1 MAVTR
6 AARAAVMSPA
16 NPPRAPLVD
25 ERLLDRAFK
34 RSNAPRWNLTRQS
47 FARALERS
55 IASRFATEVKTPAVV
70 ADYVD
75 SLNLEELALA
85 CACAE
90 GQVSAWAYFIECH
103 RPGLRAAARVI
114 AGESAGAELADSIY
128 AELYGLEE
136 RDGCRRSLFDYFH
149 GRSRLSTWLRSILS
163 QRNVDRVRAASRLR
177 SLDDEAHPVAEPP
190 PSPPPADPD
199 RARFAR
205 LAHGALAAAIRAL
218 EPSDRLR
225 LSSYYLQRLT
235 LAQIGR
241 VMGEH
246 EATVSRKL
254 DRIRRDLRSAVEN
267 VLRDEE
273 KLSAAEVQACLDCAQ
288 DDTGLDL
295 DELLRNRGAR
305 VGERQEKSGGSF

>member
-1 MAVTR
+1 MSPAH
-6 AARAAVMSPA
+6 AARA
-16 NPPRAPLVD
+16 PLLD

-34 RSNAPRWNLTRQS
+34 RSNAPRWKLGRES

-55 IASRFATEVKTPAVV
+55 LASRFATEVKTPAVI
-70 ADYVD
+70 AEYID

-85 CACAE
+85 AACAE

-114 AGESAGAELADSIY
+114 AGDGPGAELADSIY

-136 RDGCRRSLFDYFH
+136 RDGTRRSLFDYFH
-149 GRSRLSTWLRSILS
+149 GRSRLSTWLRSILA
-163 QRNVDRVRAASRLR
+163 QRNVDRLRAARRLQ
-177 SLDDEAHPVAEPP
+177 SLDDDQRPVREPA
-190 PSPPPADPD
+190 PAVQPDPD
-199 RARFAR
+199 RAGFAR
-205 LAHGALAAAIRAL
+205 LAQNALSRAIRAL
-218 EPSDRLR
+218 EPPDRLR

-241 VMGEH
+241 LMGEH

-254 DRIRRDLRSAVEN
+254 DRIRRDLRSAVEKL
-267 VLRDEE
+267 LREDR
-273 KLSAAEVQACLDCAQ
+273 KLSDTEVQACLDCAL

-295 DELLRNRGAR
+295 DDLLGNRGAR
-305 VGERQEKSGGSF
+305 VGNRQEKAGGSF

>member
-6 AARAAVMSPA
+6 PAVMSSSP
-16 NPPRAPLVD
+16 PPRAPLVD

-34 RSNAPRWNLTRQS
+34 RSNAPRWNLGRAS

-55 IASRFATEVKTPAVV
+55 IASRFATEVKTPAVI

-114 AGESAGAELADSIY
+114 AGDAAGAELADSIY
-128 AELYGLEE
+128 GELYGLEE

-149 GRSRLSTWLRSILS
+149 GRSRLSTWLRSILA
-163 QRNVDRVRAASRLR
+163 QRNVDRVRAAKRTQ
-177 SLDDEAHPVAEPP
+177 SLDDDERPVAEPRAP
-190 PSPPPADPD
+190 APPADPD

-205 LAHGALAAAIRAL
+205 LAQNALRTAIRAL
-218 EPSDRLR
+218 EPADRLR

-241 VMGEH
+241 IMGEH

-254 DRIRRDLRSAVEN
+254 DRIRRDLRAGVERM
-267 VLRDEE
+267 LRAE
-273 KLSAAEVQACLDCAQ
+273 KLSDVEVRACLDCAQ

-295 DELLRNRGAR
+295 DELLLNRGAR
-305 VGERQEKSGGSF
+305 AEGRQEKAGGSF

>member
-1 MAVTR
+1 
-6 AARAAVMSPA
+6 MSPA
-16 NPPRAPLVD
+16 PATRAPAVD

-34 RSNAPRWNLTRQS
+34 RSNAPRWNLSRES
-47 FARALERS
+47 FARALDRS
-55 IASRFATEVKTPAVV
+55 VASRFATEVKTPAIV

-90 GQVSAWAYFIECH
+90 GLVAAWAYFLECH

-114 AGESAGAELADSIY
+114 AGEADGADLADSIY

-136 RDGCRRSLFDYFH
+136 RDGTRRSLFDYFH
-149 GRSRLSTWLRSILS
+149 GRSRLSTWLRSIIA
-163 QRNVDRVRAASRLR
+163 QRNVDRLRAARRLR
-177 SLDDEAHPVAEPP
+177 SLDDEEHPVPEPGTSAPP
-190 PSPPPADPD
+190 PDPD

-205 LAHGALAAAIRAL
+205 LAQDALSAALRALA
-218 EPSDRLR
+218 PPDRLR

-241 VMGEH
+241 LMGEH

-254 DRIRRDLRSAVEN
+254 DRIRRDLRAGVET
-267 VLRDEE
+267 VLRDEH
-273 KLSAAEVQACLDCAQ
+273 KLSDAQVEACLDCAQ
-288 DDTGLDL
+288 DDAGLDL
-295 DELLRNRGAR
+295 DDILRNREAR
-305 VGERQEKSGGSF
+305 VAGRQEKPGGSF

>member
-1 MAVTR
+1 
-6 AARAAVMSPA
+6 MSPT
-16 NPPRAPLVD
+16 PPSRIPLVD

-34 RSNAPRWNLTRQS
+34 RSNAPRWNLGRES

-55 IASRFATEVKTPAVV
+55 IASRFATEVKSPAAV
-70 ADYVD
+70 AEYVD

-85 CACAE
+85 VACAE

-114 AGESAGAELADSIY
+114 AGDSAGAELADSIY

-149 GRSRLSTWLRSILS
+149 GRSRLSTWLRSIIA
-163 QRNVDRVRAASRLR
+163 QRNVDRVRAARRLQP
-177 SLDDEAHPVAEPP
+177 LDDEEHPLPGAGRSPAAE
-190 PSPPPADPD
+190 DPD

-205 LAHGALAAAIRAL
+205 LAQDALAGCIRAL
-218 EPSDRLR
+218 APADRLR

-254 DRIRRDLRSAVEN
+254 DRIRRDLRAAVE
-267 VLRDEE
+267 LRLRQVE
-273 KLSAAEVQACLDCAQ
+273 KLSEAEVQACLDCAQ
-288 DDTGLDL
+288 DDTGMDL
-295 DELLRNRGAR
+295 DNMLRDRDTRPGTARKGGRFVLREGAPR
-305 VGERQEKSGGSF
+305 EADRR

>member
-1 MAVTR
+1 MAVTV
-6 AARAAVMSPA
+6 AMSPA
-16 NPPRAPLVD
+16 HPPRAPLVD
-25 ERLLDRAFK
+25 ERLLERAFK
-34 RSNAPRWNLTRQS
+34 RSNAPRWNLSRQS
-47 FARALERS
+47 FARALDRS
-55 IASRFATEVKTPAVV
+55 VASRFATEVKTPAVI
-70 ADYVD
+70 AEYVD

-114 AGESAGAELADSIY
+114 AGEAAGAELADSIY

-149 GRSRLSTWLRSILS
+149 GRSRLSTWLRSILA

-177 SLDDEAHPVAEPP
+177 SLDDDEHPVTEPRA
-190 PSPPPADPD
+190 SGPPADPD

-205 LAHGALAAAIRAL
+205 LAQDALASAIRAL
-218 EPSDRLR
+218 GPPDRLR

-254 DRIRRDLRSAVEN
+254 DRIRRDLRVAVERT
-267 VLRDEE
+267 LRDEQ
-273 KLSAAEVQACLDCAQ
+273 KLSDPEVKACLECAQ

-295 DELLRNRGAR
+295 DELLRNRAAR
-305 VGERQEKSGGSF
+305 VGERQERAGGSF